1 MDNILK
7 KDWLISPPLDY
18 EMKYYSLMGGLKS
31 INEIIKNNQLYS
43 AILKVE
49 SALHE
54 LYDIKYN
61 RDIIEENNKVLIG
74 IDTDN
79 MSLDYEYKIEDD
91 EIVKM
96 YDAQNVTLAD
106 LLLMFIYIEVIGLVR
121 SYWESRAVR
130 VIYPLVIA
138 ITALA
143 RYIILQDK
151 DSDPTNLIYLAFAIL
166 IVSLATVVIRFRRSK
181 YLNIDKDKSNDL

>member
-1 MDNILK
+1 MNAAIRNIQLVAVIIV
-7 KDWLISPPLDY
+7 LIST
-18 EMKYYSLMGGLKS
+18 
-31 INEIIKNNQLYS
+31 IIAFL
-43 AILKVE
+43 L
-49 SALHE
+49 
-54 LYDIKYN
+54 
-61 RDIIEENNKVLIG
+61 
-74 IDTDN
+74 
-79 MSLDYEYKIEDD
+79 

-96 YDAQNVTLAD
+96 YDTQNVTLAD

>member
-1 MDNILK
+1 MNSAIRNIQLVAVVVV
-7 KDWLISPPLDY
+7 LVSTILAF
-18 EMKYYSLMGGLKS
+18 LL
-31 INEIIKNNQLYS
+31 EIIK
-43 AILKVE
+43 
-49 SALHE
+49 
-54 LYDIKYN
+54 
-61 RDIIEENNKVLIG
+61 
-74 IDTDN
+74 
-79 MSLDYEYKIEDD
+79 MYE
-91 EIVKM
+91 
-96 YDAQNVTLAD
+96 AQNVTLAD

-130 VIYPLVIA
+130 VIYPLIIA

-151 DSDPTNLIYLAFAIL
+151 ESDPTNLIYLATSIL